1 MKFKEKKS
9 FKNIPQA
16 EGMNIVAP
24 PPHSPFSERA
34 PRLELFQI
42 QRTKFQTYGNAMVTK
57 KALAFTNIYKARHNL
72 SPAHQQKCR
81 KPVH

>member
-24 PPHSPFSERA
+24 PLSPPPPHSPFLREHLDLNS
-34 PRLELFQI
+34 F
-42 QRTKFQTYGNAMVTK
+42 KFNEQNCKLTET
-57 KALAFTNIYKARHNL
+57 
-72 SPAHQQKCR
+72 P
-81 KPVH
+81 

>member
-24 PPHSPFSERA
+24 PPFPPPHAPFLREHLDLNS
-34 PRLELFQI
+34 F
-42 QRTKFQTYGNAMVTK
+42 KFNEQNCKLTET
-57 KALAFTNIYKARHNL
+57 
-72 SPAHQQKCR
+72 P
-81 KPVH
+81 